1 MAKKTIY
8 SVMYSNQHHD
18 GMVFTY
24 GTYDTELNALRELPR
39 IIQLISY
46 NAYQAEVLGRKLDYF
61 YSEKEELEN
70 DEADHKEMIEEFCI
84 IIEDL
89 KSELESINDY
99 VGFDAAIDDIWV
111 KPMDFYYDDITN
123 PLK

>member
-46 NAYQAEVLGRKLDYF
+46 NAYQAEILSRKLDY
-61 YSEKEELEN
+61 
-70 DEADHKEMIEEFCI
+70 
-84 IIEDL
+84 
-89 KSELESINDY
+89 
-99 VGFDAAIDDIWV
+99 
-111 KPMDFYYDDITN
+111 YYN
-123 PLK
+123 E